1 MSPTLGLRC
10 VACQAPLHREDRFCE
25 ACGAERAD
33 DASATEMRAVPPAT
47 TEAAGTPTTEESP
60 VGCRACGAPASA
72 IAPDRYCTV
81 CGVRVRAPE
90 DRHELDLGCAAAVT
104 DRGLRRRENEDAFH
118 LELAGDGV
126 VAVVCDGVST
136 SIAGALAARS
146 AAAAAGAVLRDALL
160 EGLRA
165 TDATARAID
174 TAQDAVAALAIPVGL
189 GADSP
194 SCTLVSALWC
204 DDEVV
209 VGCVG
214 DSRAYWIGA
223 DDQRQLTTDD
233 SWAAEQIADGLLS
246 EEQAAADRR
255 AHAITRW
262 VGADGPEHPR
272 QVVTHALTAP
282 GRLVLC
288 SDGLWNYARS
298 PVELS
303 KLLDS
308 SPVGQPIAAAR
319 TLADIALARGGHDNV
334 TVAVLEPPP
343 RRFES

>member
-10 VACQAPLHREDRFCE
+10 AACQAPLNPEDRFCE
-25 ACGAERAD
+25 ACGTELEGEAP
-33 DASATEMRAVPPAT
+33 ATEVGT
-47 TEAAGTPTTEESP
+47 TEQST

-72 IAPDRYCTV
+72 IGSDRYCTV
-81 CGVRVRAPE
+81 CGVRGRAPE
-90 DRHELDLGCAAAVT
+90 DRYELDLGRAAAVT
-104 DRGLRRRENEDAFH
+104 DRGRRRRENEDAFH

-126 VAVVCDGVST
+126 IAVVCDGVST

-146 AAAAAGAVLRDALL
+146 AAAAAGAVLREALL

-165 TDATARAID
+165 ADATSRAID
-174 TAQDAVAALAIPVGL
+174 AAQGAVAALAVRVGP
-189 GADSP
+189 GKDSP
-194 SCTLVSALWC
+194 SCTLVSALC
-204 DDEVV
+204 RDDEVV
-209 VGCVG
+209 VGWVG

-233 SWAAEQIADGLLS
+233 SWAAEQVADGLLS
-246 EEQAAADRR
+246 EEQAATDPR
-255 AHAITRW
+255 AHTITRW

-272 QVVTHALTAP
+272 QIVTHAVTAP

-303 KLLDS
+303 QLLES
-308 SPVGQPIAAAR
+308 SPIGQPIAAAR
-319 TLADIALARGGHDNV
+319 TLTDIALVRGGHDNV
-334 TVAVLEPPP
+334 TVAVVEPPP